1 MAWQAEHCSSN
12 RAFPFFASPSGTVTS
27 GSLMTLAFGGIAKLS
42 KNYYR
47 LRSKGGLNR
56 IQTGIE
62 CFGDLYI
69 DIDGDISLLLSLY
82 VTH

>member
-1 MAWQAEHCSSN
+1 
-12 RAFPFFASPSGTVTS
+12 
-27 GSLMTLAFGGIAKLS
+27 MTLAFGGIAKLS